1 VGSSF
6 PDSANASRTA
16 ALGAGMG
23 FLAKRQGR
31 GGDGDVS
38 TVAVS
43 WRGGEEGK
51 DWGSRHL

>member
-6 PDSANASRTA
+6 PDPANASRTM

-23 FLAKRQGR
+23 AKRQGR
-31 GGDGDVS
+31 GGDGDAS